1 MTPNAQRKRCSP
13 RRSGLFDWPRSPRS
27 EVSAGDSLWRGWP
40 GRAYGAL
47 KPTHGFT
54 LIDLLVTIT
63 IIAVVAAI
71 VVPALMDQD
80 RSRLMA
86 GAVLLASDLELAQVM
101 TISNPRQPVVV
112 RFKPAEAKYWLAY
125 AATPCVPI
133 PRNESGE
140 PYLVIFGQGRA
151 STAAGV
157 SMSVDQI
164 AGDTLTFL
172 PQGGLADFTAQPTIT
187 LTIDERWV
195 TLAIAPTTGTISETA
210 GSS

>member
-1 MTPNAQRKRCSP
+1 MTETDRTG
-13 RRSGLFDWPRSPRS
+13 RR
-27 EVSAGDSLWRGWP
+27 
-40 GRAYGAL
+40 
-47 KPTHGFT
+47 HGFT

-63 IIAVVAAI
+63 IVAAVSAI

-86 GAVLLASDLELAQVM
+86 GVALLTSDLELAGVM
-101 TISNPRQPVVV
+101 TISNPQQPVVV
-112 RFKPAEAKYWLAY
+112 RLNPAEATYWLAY
-125 AATPCVPI
+125 AATPNVPM

-140 PYLVIFGQGRA
+140 PYLVVFGQGRA

-187 LTIDERWV
+187 LTRNSKWV
-195 TLAIAPTTGTISETA
+195 TLTIAPTTGTMTETA

>member
-1 MTPNAQRKRCSP
+1 MTETDRTG
-13 RRSGLFDWPRSPRS
+13 RR
-27 EVSAGDSLWRGWP
+27 
-40 GRAYGAL
+40 
-47 KPTHGFT
+47 HGFT

-63 IIAVVAAI
+63 IVAAVAAL

-101 TISNPRQPVVV
+101 TISNPQQPVVV

-125 AATPCVPI
+125 AATPNGPM

-140 PYLVIFGQGRA
+140 PYLVVFGQGRA

>member
-1 MTPNAQRKRCSP
+1 MTGNAQRKRCSP
-13 RRSGLFDWPRSPRS
+13 RRSGPFDRPRSPRS
-27 EVSAGDSLWRGWP
+27 EVSAGDSPWRGAA
-40 GRAYGAL
+40 GDRYGAL

-54 LIDLLVTIT
+54 LIDLLVTIM
-63 IIAVVAAI
+63 IVAAVAAL
-71 VVPALMDQD
+71 VVPGLIDQD
-80 RSRLMA
+80 RVRLMA
-86 GAVLLASDLELAQVM
+86 GSTLLTSDLELAQVM

-112 RFKPAEAKYWLAY
+112 RFNPAEATYWLAY
-125 AATPCVPI
+125 AATPCVPM

-140 PYLVIFGQGRA
+140 PYLVVFGQGRA